1 MKRHLTLF
9 TGLSANEFQSG
20 LVEIEQHFATVRKD
34 DYVNALVNE
43 VQVANQS
50 LFDRMHTIEV
60 KRNANREARLLTS
73 RIVSV
78 QRYADSCRY
87 VDDEEVRNSADRVL
101 AVFKTYDKAFAR
113 MTTYAR
119 AGAVRTLQRELAAE
133 DLQEHLSR
141 MPEMADRI
149 ASVQSALSSLEEK
162 LLEVDAAS
170 KAPMSGES
178 LLLLKRTAAAKLRM
192 LVEYLSVMSVKEPE
206 SFGDHYQFV
215 MNVIG
220 KLNVRRQKGRSA
232 TPTADPITLGVEPE
246 SDAPMRVG

>member
-1 MKRHLTLF
+1 MKRFFTLF
-9 TGLSANEFQSG
+9 VGLSANEFQSG

-34 DYVNALVNE
+34 DYMNALVNE

-50 LFDRMHTIEV
+50 LLDRMHTIEV
-60 KRNANREARLLTS
+60 KHNANREARLLTS

-87 VDDEEVRNSADRVL
+87 VDDEAVRNSADRVL

-133 DLQEHLSR
+133 DLQEHLGR
-141 MPEMADRI
+141 MPEMDERI
-149 ASVQSALSSLEEK
+149 ASVQSALSSLEAK
-162 LLEVDAAS
+162 LLEVDAVS
-170 KAPMSGES
+170 KTPMSGES
-178 LLLLKRTAAAKLRM
+178 LLSLKRVAAAKLRS
-192 LVEYLSVMSVKEPE
+192 LVEYLLAMSAKEPE
-206 SFGDHYQFV
+206 NYGEHYRFV
-215 MNVIG
+215 TNVID
-220 KLNVRRQKGRSA
+220 KLNARHQKGRAA
-232 TPTADPITLGVEPE
+232 TPTAGPITLAVEPE